1 MRKPQKLTLL
11 SLFLTFTQFVFLTH
25 LCLAFPQTED
35 GSGLDDPSV
44 IVDDEKTLIEEIPCS
59 TNKECGEGESQ
70 HPFSYCD
77 TLINPGYCACM
88 DGRTSKNGGKCRC
101 EEPKTDSCLVVNP
114 EIDGACKKLDCGD
127 QGTCKP
133 VESGA
138 YCDCNNGW
146 GGQVCELELDGFG
159 PKIPESDPTKIPD
172 SDPTKIP
179 TDQTTKATTN
189 STTTAVSENQGLLG
203 WFDENKTLAIGIVL
217 VSLILVILICC
228 LVYRKT
234 RNNEPKSTPGL
245 GMQ

>member
-1 MRKPQKLTLL
+1 M
-11 SLFLTFTQFVFLTH
+11 
-25 LCLAFPQTED
+25 
-35 GSGLDDPSV
+35 
-44 IVDDEKTLIEEIPCS
+44 
-59 TNKECGEGESQ
+59 
-70 HPFSYCD
+70 
-77 TLINPGYCACM
+77 
-88 DGRTSKNGGKCRC
+88 
-101 EEPKTDSCLVVNP
+101 
-114 EIDGACKKLDCGD
+114 
-127 QGTCKP
+127 
-133 VESGA
+133 
-138 YCDCNNGW
+138 
-146 GGQVCELELDGFG
+146 CELELDGFG